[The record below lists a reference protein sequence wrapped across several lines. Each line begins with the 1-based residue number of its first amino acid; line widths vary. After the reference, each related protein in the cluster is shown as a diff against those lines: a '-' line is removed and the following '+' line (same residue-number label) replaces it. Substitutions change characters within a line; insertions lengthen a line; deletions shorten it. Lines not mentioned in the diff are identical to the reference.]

1 MRHTLALLSLGF
13 ILNLAACSTS
23 PPAPVIDRLP
33 ANAGKNEPSNIKK
46 QSVMVRP
53 LYKAGDWRPDTYTVK
68 KGDNLYSIGLEFGYY
83 YKDIAL
89 ANNISAPYNIKVGQV
104 LKLNA
109 AKDKPL
115 STDNSAVEINPIKPD
130 ASLASINITEPKGLR
145 EPYSDE
151 ALNKVQ
157 TSKPSQASQPVEV
170 KPDNKVMA
178 DNKFMVDPSE
188 NMEWSWP
195 TKGKVVANFNE
206 SSNKGVD
213 IAGTLGQSV
222 NAAAPGRVIYSGSD
236 LRGYGKLVIIKHNPN
251 YLSVY
256 AHNNQI
262 LVKEGQQITLGQKIA
277 EMGSTDSNIVK
288 LHFEIRR
295 QGKSVDPLTYLAAL
309 Q

>member
-1 MRHTLALLSLGF
+1 MRHTLALLGLSL

-104 LKLNA
+104 LKLNS

-115 STDNSAVEINPIKPD
+115 NPDNSAVEINPIKSD
-130 ASLASINITEPKGLR
+130 AGLASINITEPKGVR

-157 TSKPSQASQPVEV
+157 TSKPSQASQPAEV
-170 KPDNKVMA
+170 KTDSKA
-178 DNKFMVDPSE
+178 LADPSE

-213 IAGTLGQSV
+213 IAGTLGQPV

-277 EMGSTDSNIVK
+277 EMGNTDSNIVK

-295 QGKSVDPLTYLAAL
+295 QGKSVDPLKYLAAL